1 MACPLLLSAFAMK
14 NITTTKRFDRTA
26 FAAAAA
32 LALLALLVLGQK
44 AAAQARQPK
53 KSSTFLLIQA
63 EGGFASSPYSQM
75 TGTFGC
81 GLLLGVGGKF
91 KGFPVRFYLIGA
103 VSNTRYWHDG
113 NYFQT
118 AEDYSMTVNLLD
130 VGGGLRILVPIVP
143 RFRIY
148 VDVLGIGS
156 HQWSELQRGNAG
168 ALSSSAWTAG
178 AIVAGG
184 VEFRWHKNFATGLRV
199 EGIFYRDMATS
210 LSDMVGVEQRRNG
223 RLFVGLTQAFLF

>member
-1 MACPLLLSAFAMK
+1 MK
-14 NITTTKRFDRTA
+14 NITTRERVLL
-26 FAAAAA
+26 AAA
-32 LALLALLVLGQK
+32 LVPALLALLTLPGR
-44 AAAQARQPK
+44 ARAQEKRPK
-53 KSSTFLLIQA
+53 KSSTFLLVQA
-63 EGGFASSPYSQM
+63 EGGFASSPYSQI

-91 KGFPVRFYLIGA
+91 KGLPIRFYMIGA
-103 VSNTRYWHDG
+103 VNNTRYWHSG
-113 NYFQT
+113 SFFQT
-118 AEDYSMTVNLLD
+118 AENYSMALNLLD

-156 HQWSELQRGNAG
+156 YHWSELQKGSMG
-168 ALSSSAWTAG
+168 ELSSSAWTAG

-199 EGIFYRDMATS
+199 EGIFYREMAVG
-210 LSDMVGVEQRRNG
+210 LSEMVGIEQRSSS
-223 RLFVGLTQAFLF
+223 RLFAGLTQAFLF